1 MQDTLLHYSSPV
13 VNGLFW
19 VYPPQCTA
27 QKRSLALHKAALQ
40 HAGQNRIAA
49 KAVDDERR
57 LDAIQLRFERKT

>member
-19 VYPPQCTA
+19 VYPPQRTA
-27 QKRSLALHKAALQ
+27 QKRSLAVYKAAFR

-49 KAVDDERR
+49 KTVGDERW
-57 LDAIQLRFERKT
+57 LEIIQLRFERKA